1 MSPSGPAAVIILA
14 AGEGTR
20 MRTALPKM
28 LNEVCGRTMLGHV
41 MAAAGELHAQRTVI
55 VVSDAKG
62 QVARYAGD
70 HCPQASVVVQERN
83 GAWGTGHAVRTVI
96 ETLGAFSGTVIVV
109 FSDTPMLRGETLAAL
124 AARHEESGV
133 AVTVLTAQ
141 APDPTGYGRIIR
153 DEAGHVTA
161 IVEEADASPEER
173 RITEV
178 SSGIFAFDGDLLAD
192 AIKRLPTSNAA
203 GEEYLTDVPAILY
216 ADGHKIGSALCT
228 DFDEVQGVN
237 DQAQLARARRVLNER
252 LLARWM
258 AAGVTIMDPAS
269 TWIDVDVTLEP
280 GASIGPGTQ
289 LEGKT
294 FVGAG
299 ASIGPGCLLRTA
311 TVGPGATVLKSVCE
325 ATVIEAGATVGP
337 FAHITAQNVP
347 ARESG
352 ARAQGQHGE
361 ES

>member
-1 MSPSGPAAVIILA
+1 
-14 AGEGTR
+14 
-20 MRTALPKM
+20 
-28 LNEVCGRTMLGHV
+28 
-41 MAAAGELHAQRTVI
+41 
-55 VVSDAKG
+55 
-62 QVARYAGD
+62 
-70 HCPQASVVVQERN
+70 
-83 GAWGTGHAVRTVI
+83 
-96 ETLGAFSGTVIVV
+96 
-109 FSDTPMLRGETLAAL
+109 
-124 AARHEESGV
+124 
-133 AVTVLTAQ
+133 
-141 APDPTGYGRIIR
+141 
-153 DEAGHVTA
+153 
-161 IVEEADASPEER
+161 
-173 RITEV
+173 
-178 SSGIFAFDGDLLAD
+178 
-192 AIKRLPTSNAA
+192 
-203 GEEYLTDVPAILY
+203 
-216 ADGHKIGSALCT
+216 
-228 DFDEVQGVN
+228 VN